1 MRRLLL
7 ALLVAALAVPA
18 GATATPSVKT
28 TRLPNLPFGLDLVPA
43 ATRVTTIAVV
53 RHGRAQIAYR
63 LAGRHW
69 RRIGRVHTG
78 EILVDGSEV
87 CVGAFTSHNG
97 GRTFS
102 RSAACEAVPP
112 DPAVVATVLHAGRG
126 YRALSDL
133 NAVLVT
139 EPGQAVAVD
148 EIEHVQFHATRP
160 AFAWTSENAVAGLA
174 VSGAPAEIA
183 FGEAAAG
190 DLVVHRT
197 VDEGVT
203 WLSGATLVGGVG
215 FLPDARVARRLYA
228 PVSIPGGVFG
238 VARSTDAG
246 TSWQPPV
253 RLEAGRFQSFT
264 FDVDAAR
271 TGRIAVTTDAIY
283 VSDNGGASF
292 RRFGPYRSEIDP
304 ARADRFGDWFLVR
317 AGSRVVRR
325 VTVRG

>member
-7 ALLVAALAVPA
+7 VLLVAALAVPA
-18 GATATPSVKT
+18 GAGATPSVKT
-28 TRLPNLPFGLDLVPA
+28 ARLPLLPFRLDIVPA
-43 ATRVTTIAVV
+43 AARFTTIVVV

-69 RRIGRVHTG
+69 RRIGRVHAD
-78 EILVDGSEV
+78 EILVDGNEV

-102 RSAACEAVPP
+102 RSAACQAVPP
-112 DPAVVATVLHAGRG
+112 DPAVVATVLHGGRG

-148 EIEHVQFHATRP
+148 ELEHVQFHATRP
-160 AFAWTSENAVAGLA
+160 AFAWSSDNAVAGLA

-203 WLSGATLVGGVG
+203 WLSGATLAGGVA
-215 FLPDARVARRLYA
+215 FLPDATVARRLYA
-228 PVSIPGGVFG
+228 PVSVPGGVFG

-246 TSWQPPV
+246 TTWRPPV
-253 RLEAGRFQSFT
+253 RLEPGHFQPFT
-264 FDVDAAR
+264 FDVDPGR
-271 TGRIAVTTDAIY
+271 SGRIAVTTDAIY

-292 RRFGPYRSEIDP
+292 RRFGPFRAEIDA
-304 ARADRFGDWFLVR
+304 ARADRFGDWFLVN
-317 AGSRVVRR
+317 GSSRLVRR